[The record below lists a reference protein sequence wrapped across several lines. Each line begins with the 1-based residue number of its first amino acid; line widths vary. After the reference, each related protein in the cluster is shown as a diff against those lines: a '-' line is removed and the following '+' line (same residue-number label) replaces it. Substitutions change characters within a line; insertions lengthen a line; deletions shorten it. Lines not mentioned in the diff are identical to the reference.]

1 MSETLKSIA
10 IPVKPKARRSRAPAP
25 SSPSLPPQKAFDP
38 LAGRPRAAGAAPAP
52 AHAYGIGQRLVYRTL
67 MGNSTCTVLRL
78 LPVEKGVLSYRVRSD
93 IESYERN
100 VEESALSLPR

>member
-1 MSETLKSIA
+1 MSDSLKSIA
-10 IPVKPKARRSRAPAP
+10 VPVNARGRKSRAI
-25 SSPSLPPQKAFDP
+25 K
-38 LAGRPRAAGAAPAP
+38 APAASGTSAGEVAISLQRAQP
-52 AHAYGIGQRLVYRTL
+52 GVTAAHTYRVGQRLVYRTL

-78 LPVEKGVLSYRVRSD
+78 LPVEKGVLCYRVRSD